1 MARYSGSKELHG
13 TWLIVNCQGH
23 AADGSSLQSLLKG
36 IEFSLDKGGSVF
48 WQNEHNVDFPPS
60 FCDTY
65 EVCSSH
71 YSTFLRFAGFKGSV
85 IEFRIQTPS
94 IQELVL
100 LFESFIILTC
110 KRIATKSQS
119 VLDNSFS
126 LTHALEEGYF
136 SDFELC
142 AANGH
147 TFQVHR
153 TILSLSLGDF
163 DWQSLNGLP
172 EAVLSTMLHFSY
184 SYHLPPT
191 LSSQTAKLC
200 IEHFQNQPALE
211 NLVRLCQ
218 SFLKNTAAR
227 AELHGLVN
235 SIHASLERMVSL
247 FDSNNEADM
256 LVNAAR
262 LWQAVKQSLGEGVL
276 VVVRFV
282 QLCVT
287 FTKHKTDFSS
297 EERREIVTFFRSRLP
312 IFVSQVYR
320 LLKCFRNL
328 IGGLSA
334 SQNFVLASYIAPEVE
349 GALSVIWA
357 LAVECL
363 NITEQIVLF
372 FPIETYTGHLIA
384 DTLLD
389 KEAHKL
395 KNLHEKLLLA
405 VKFLSHKKEKYTEMT
420 VSSQV
425 RSVMRNIK
433 LFVEEIPLV
442 IFRLEEII
450 ASLDESLTVAE
461 FQFTFYNVS
470 SKINETIHHLRE
482 LKTEPNVRALLQQVC
497 DLVQREE
504 LNLSLVALEL
514 LDNSGPSTTQ
524 FAASP
529 PNADCVGADS
539 LLTNS
544 ELSMY
549 GPLCREP
556 MASNSPLAR
565 QVSLLLENKNNSDLE
580 FLLPSD
586 ADTSQV
592 VHAVKAHRVVLAAR
606 CRWFHRA
613 LLSGMREAIDR
624 KITLPD
630 CSSQLLSLFL
640 RFLYGD
646 HLDQTAISN
655 EQLIELL
662 IMADRFEVEQL
673 SSGCQTVLTSRLDNS
688 NVLCMLAIADQWS
701 ATQLQE
707 SCISFIW
714 KHGDMVD
721 KEGLEDLPAHLR
733 SQVQLHTSN
742 SNSSKHHWLDS
753 LRYGKDADIWRA
765 INSDRSIS
773 SRSSSSSSSSSSSK
787 ESVDLLQELTN
798 EMRIVVAEV
807 EQEQQEQLLENCVSA
822 LEDILGSEVSRPE
835 LLRLALAADCDINRA
850 VNYYL
855 SQPDTSNLSS
865 KSSSK

>member
-1 MARYSGSKELHG
+1 MARYSGSKQLQG
-13 TWLIVNCQGH
+13 TWLIVECQAH
-23 AADGSSLQSLLKG
+23 AADGSSLPNLKG

-48 WQNEHNVDFPPS
+48 WQNERNVDFPPS

-65 EVCSSH
+65 EVYSSSF
-71 YSTFLRFAGFKGSV
+71 STFIRFAGFKGSV
-85 IEFRIQTPS
+85 IEFRVEKPS
-94 IQELVL
+94 HQELIL
-100 LFESFIILTC
+100 CFDSWIILTC
-110 KRIATKSQS
+110 KKITTKSQS

-142 AANGH
+142 AENGH
-147 TFQVHR
+147 IFQVHR

-163 DWQSLNGLP
+163 DWQSLDGLP
-172 EAVLSTMLHFSY
+172 EAVLSTVLHFSY
-184 SYHLPPT
+184 SYHLPST

-218 SFLKNTAAR
+218 SFLKNTVAR
-227 AELHGLVN
+227 AELHCLVKN
-235 SIHASLERMVSL
+235 IHASLERMISL
-247 FDSNNEADM
+247 FESSNEADM

-262 LWQAVKQSLGEGVL
+262 LWQSVKQSLGEGVL

-357 LAVECL
+357 LAVECK
-363 NITEQIVLF
+363 NITEQIVFSFRAQTL
-372 FPIETYTGHLIA
+372 TGHCIA

-450 ASLDESLTVAE
+450 ASLDVSLTMAE

-470 SKINETIHHLRE
+470 SKISQTINHLRE

-529 PNADCVGADS
+529 TNADYCAGADS
-539 LLTNS
+539 LPTNS

-580 FLLPSD
+580 FVLPSD
-586 ADTSQV
+586 ADASQV

-630 CSSQLLSLFL
+630 CSAQLLSLFL

-707 SCISFIW
+707 SCIAFIW

-721 KEGLEDLPAHLR
+721 KEGLEDLPVHLR

-742 SNSSKHHWLDS
+742 SNSSKHHWLS
-753 LRYGKDADIWRA
+753 SSPYGGESYTWGVAS
-765 INSDRSIS
+765 SDRSSS
-773 SRSSSSSSSSSSSK
+773 SRSSSTSSSSSSSK

-807 EQEQQEQLLENCVSA
+807 EQEQQEQLLENCVAA
-822 LEDILGSEVSRPE
+822 LEDILGSEVSRSE

-855 SQPDTSNLSS
+855 SQPDTSNLST
-865 KSSSK
+865 KGSSK

>member
-1 MARYSGSKELHG
+1 MARYSGSKQLQG
-13 TWLIVNCQGH
+13 TWLIVECQAH
-23 AADGSSLQSLLKG
+23 TADDSSLPNLKG
-36 IEFSLDKGGSVF
+36 IEFQLEKGGFVI
-48 WQNEHNVDFPPS
+48 WKNERNVDFPPT

-65 EVCSSH
+65 EVYSSSF
-71 YSTFLRFAGFKGSV
+71 STFVRFAGFRGSV
-85 IEFRIQTPS
+85 IEFRVEKPS
-94 IQELVL
+94 HQELIL
-100 LFESFIILTC
+100 CFDSWIILTC
-110 KRIATKSQS
+110 KRITTKTQS
-119 VLDNSFS
+119 GLDNSFT
-126 LTHALEEGYF
+126 LTDALEEGYF

-147 TFQVHR
+147 SFQVHK

-172 EAVLSTMLHFSY
+172 EAVLSTALHFSY
-184 SYHLPPT
+184 SNHLPST

-200 IEHFQNQPALE
+200 IEHFQNQHAMA
-211 NLVRLCQ
+211 NLVKLCQ

-227 AELHGLVN
+227 AELHSLVN
-235 SIHASLERMVSL
+235 SIHASLERMISL
-247 FDSNNEADM
+247 FDTSSEADM

-262 LWQAVKQSLGEGVL
+262 LWQSVKQSLGEGVL

-287 FTKHKTDFSS
+287 FTKHKSDLSS
-297 EERREIVTFFRSRLP
+297 EERREVVTYFRSRLP
-312 IFVSQVYR
+312 VFVSQVYR

-357 LAVECL
+357 LAIECK
-363 NITEQIVLF
+363 NITEQIVISFRAQTL
-372 FPIETYTGHLIA
+372 TGHCIA

-405 VKFLSHKKEKYTEMT
+405 VKFLSHKKEKYTEMS

-450 ASLDESLTVAE
+450 ASLDVSLTMAE

-470 SKINETIHHLRE
+470 SKINQTISHLKE
-482 LKTEPNVRALLQQVC
+482 IKTEPNVRALLQQVC

-504 LNLSLVALEL
+504 LNASLITLEL
-514 LDNSGPSTTQ
+514 LDNTGPST
-524 FAASP
+524 AHSAP
-529 PNADCVGADS
+529 PPTNEPTGADS
-539 LLTNS
+539 LPKNGD
-544 ELSMY
+544 LSMF

-556 MASNSPLAR
+556 MASKSPLAR
-565 QVSLLLENKNNSDLE
+565 QVFLLLESQNYSDLE
-580 FLLPSD
+580 FVLPSD
-586 ADTSQV
+586 ADASQV
-592 VHAVKAHRVVLAAR
+592 SHLVKAHRVILAAR

-630 CSSQLLSLFL
+630 CSAQLLSLFL

-646 HLDQTAISN
+646 HLDQTTLSN
-655 EQLIELL
+655 EQLIDLL

-673 SSGCQTVLTSRLDNS
+673 STGCQTVLTSRLDNS

-707 SCISFIW
+707 SCIAFIW
-714 KHGDMVD
+714 KHGDLVD

-733 SQVQLHTSN
+733 SQVQLQTSN
-742 SNSSKHHWLDS
+742 SNTSKHHWLSSSPYSGDTYRDMWGVTS
-753 LRYGKDADIWRA
+753 
-765 INSDRSIS
+765 SDRSSS

-798 EMRIVVAEV
+798 EMRIAVAEV

-822 LEDILGSEVSRPE
+822 LDDILGGEVSRPE

-855 SQPDTSNLSS
+855 AQPDPSNLST
-865 KSSSK
+865 KGSSK